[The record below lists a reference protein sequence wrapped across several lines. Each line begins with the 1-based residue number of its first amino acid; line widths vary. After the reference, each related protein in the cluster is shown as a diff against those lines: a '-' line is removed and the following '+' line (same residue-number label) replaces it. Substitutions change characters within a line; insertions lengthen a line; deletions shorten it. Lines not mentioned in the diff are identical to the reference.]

1 MDTCLAVEHAGRVV
15 VDVNDAELSD
25 PDRRLLRAD
34 LGRCDVL
41 LDQFSLA
48 GYGGHPDRADRLAAQ
63 ASRVLDT
70 VVRDHEG
77 LDAAVTV
84 PIASYVYFCTED
96 NRYVNEHANRP
107 SDVARVLADRGH
119 TSVVL
124 VPGERYEVGAEHDSS
139 QALAWWDERYDA
151 LDDLPY
157 RRVAPVPLADVEA
170 GFDWRCDQLRTVLP
184 ELVVRRLG
192 PVVAHLPDRDETIRF
207 DVGRR
212 TFERL
217 EGRPPPDLTVDSQPL
232 AFALGQPFGVQTLGV
247 SARAT
252 VAPGNRSWR
261 RHRIACAVAH
271 SGLDLRLHRL
281 ACAGNRRLVRP
292 RLRGGLTQVREQLRR
307 NA

>member
-1 MDTCLAVEHAGRVV
+1 M
-15 VDVNDAELSD
+15 
-25 PDRRLLRAD
+25 
-34 LGRCDVL
+34 
-41 LDQFSLA
+41 
-48 GYGGHPDRADRLAAQ
+48 
-63 ASRVLDT
+63 LDT